1 MFSHALGR
9 GWKTTNYDDY
19 FEDTDDVN
27 YSVVEQTRPPSMK
40 GPSIVRHAS
49 DASNDEKRIGYVIDA
64 VKNMEYVADDTKDIT
79 EEDSSFM
86 SYISVP
92 SAQKVNEVMRVKD
105 QVKDVQRDMKNM
117 KVDMKVMKGEVEMVM
132 EDLNEMKR
140 THKKMMRIIAKM
152 NGDMKGMKTKITGEM
167 EAMEEEIAGMQKQKH
182 SGTLSSAVWN
192 EGETKMFTRDET
204 GSWNFQS

>member
-1 MFSHALGR
+1 MVPQALGR

-27 YSVVEQTRPPSMK
+27 YSVLEQTRPPSIK
-40 GPSIVRHAS
+40 GPSIVKHAS

-64 VKNMEYVADDTKDIT
+64 VKNMEYVADDTT

-86 SYISVP
+86 SYTSVP
-92 SAQKVNEVMRVKD
+92 PAQKVNEFMRMKD
-105 QVKDVQRDMKNM
+105 QVKDVQRNMKNM
-117 KVDMKVMKGEVEMVM
+117 KVDMKIMKGEVEMVM

-140 THKKMMRIIAKM
+140 TQKKMMRIIAKM
-152 NGDMKGMKTKITGEM
+152 NGDMKGMKTKITEEM
-167 EAMEEEIAGMQKQKH
+167 EAMEEEIAGMKKH
-182 SGTLSSAVWN
+182 SGTFSSAVWN
-192 EGETKMFTRDET
+192 EGETKMLTRDES